1 MMSGSFTRTIR
12 RRPTA
17 AIGAVIAIC
26 FFVLALVGPFVAPRD
41 PLDPSLGDRLQ
52 GPSSASW
59 MGTDELGRDTFSRLL
74 YGARFSLGIAFVAT
88 LFGAVTGV
96 VVGMLAGYAGGSVD
110 QFAMRVTDV
119 QLALPS
125 ILLAL
130 TLVAALG
137 TSVITLMIAIGIGSM
152 PNFARLAR
160 GSTLTVRGMDFVEA
174 ARAVGASHSLILRR
188 YIAPNIAAPLI
199 VEFTLRFSTAIL
211 VIGGLSFLGLGVQA
225 PAPEWG
231 AMLSVA
237 RSFLDVAPYMAVFP
251 GLAIFLAVLGLNL
264 LGDGLRDA
272 LDPRMRR

>member
-1 MMSGSFTRTIR
+1 MMYRNFARTIL

-17 AIGAVIAIC
+17 ALGAAIAIC
-26 FFVLALVGPFVAPRD
+26 FLALALVGPLIAPHD
-41 PLDPSLGDRLQ
+41 PLEPSLGDRLQ
-52 GPSSASW
+52 GPSSAAW
-59 MGTDELGRDTFSRLL
+59 MGTDELGRDIFSRLL

-88 LFGAVTGV
+88 LLGAATGV
-96 VVGMLAGYAGGSVD
+96 VVGMFAGYFGGSVD
-110 QFAMRVTDV
+110 QITMRLTDV

-130 TLVAALG
+130 TLVAAFG
-137 TSVITLMIAIGIGSM
+137 TSVATLMVAIGVGSM

-160 GSTLTVRGMDFVEA
+160 GSTLTVRGMDYVEA
-174 ARAVGASHSLILRR
+174 ARAVGASRSLILRR

-211 VIGGLSFLGLGVQA
+211 VIGGLSFLGLGVQP

-237 RSFLDVAPYMAVFP
+237 RSFLDVAPYMAFFP
-251 GLAIFLAVLGLNL
+251 GMAIFFAVLGLNL